1 MFFGGDFR
9 QIPPILKHV
18 SREEVVYSYLNRF
31 YLWHHVKVVKVTIK
45 MFRQIWSFH
54 EVSDV
59 NELSNILL
67 RVIEGTKPENE
78 NQMINI
84 DTKNIIRADSIAGL
98 VTSWKL
104 WVHEYYSRKI
114 ILWPK
119 NETANLINNHVIHLL
134 QGEGTTL
141 VSADSVECIAT
152 VNFHRVSK
160 FQQS

>member
-1 MFFGGDFR
+1 MKPVRPTSMQQNAWIAVWDICSSGISFGDKVMFFGGDFR

-98 VTSWKL
+98 VTS
-104 WVHEYYSRKI
+104 
-114 ILWPK
+114 
-119 NETANLINNHVIHLL
+119 
-134 QGEGTTL
+134 
-141 VSADSVECIAT
+141 
-152 VNFHRVSK
+152 
-160 FQQS
+160 